1 MLRLQSITDALLG
14 PRADAWVGR
23 ATVWTA
29 LIGFLVHL
37 SLWALLASGVW
48 SFGRETVLLQ
58 SPLLALYTPFSIL
71 LAYEVFQ
78 LIRVIPES
86 FSASIGK
93 QFEVITLIVARES
106 LVYLAGLSSAD
117 FEAIGP
123 WILPLLVKGAAFVT
137 LLTVSLAIGLEG
149 ARRSPA
155 TTTSPG
161 TRRYV
166 AIKQGM
172 SVGLLGVFLVMA
184 IFSVGSW
191 TADAV
196 RGDGT
201 VSSSIFFSDFF
212 TILVLVDIFILLMS
226 YQYTHRFSVL
236 ARNTGFVLSTVIMRI
251 ALDAPIYAD
260 AILFMI
266 AAVVGFLVLWITNR
280 LDPGPDDGGG
290 QFEQSSGQAG

>member
-149 ARRSPA
+149 AGGLRRRRRR
-155 TTTSPG
+155 

-201 VSSSIFFSDFF
+201 VTPHLLQRLLHDPRARGH
-212 TILVLVDIFILLMS
+212 LHPVDVLPVGPPVQRPGS
-226 YQYTHRFSVL
+226 KHGVR
-236 ARNTGFVLSTVIMRI
+236 APTVIMRI

-280 LDPGPDDGGG
+280 LDSGPDDGRG